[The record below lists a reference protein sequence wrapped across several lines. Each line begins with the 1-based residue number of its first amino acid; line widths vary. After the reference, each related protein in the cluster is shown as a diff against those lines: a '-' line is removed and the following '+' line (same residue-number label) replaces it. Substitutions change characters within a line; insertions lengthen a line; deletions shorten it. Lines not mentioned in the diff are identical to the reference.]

1 MCEVGPRPAPLQ
13 TPKKETQG
21 ETVGCK
27 YKPLPLQGSVLLEIV
42 TAEKM
47 AELRRGEAGG
57 EEESQLSRSKFKDHI
72 ERSNRAADSL
82 TECLGFFH
90 TVEHATNQCV

>member
-1 MCEVGPRPAPLQ
+1 MGPRPAPLHA
-13 TPKKETQG
+13 PKKESRD
-21 ETVGCK
+21 EIVGCK
-27 YKPLPLQGSVLLEIV
+27 YKPLPLQGSILPELVRKWLR
-42 TAEKM
+42 AE
-47 AELRRGEAGG
+47 AGRRREAGG

-90 TVEHATNQCV
+90 TVEHATKQCV